1 MATEPT
7 ETGGLPQLD
16 VTTFPNQIF
25 WLVVALVAIYLIVT
39 RVAMPSV
46 GGMLS
51 ERAGTITNDIAAAED
66 LKIRAREAEEAYN
79 KALADARAEA
89 QRIVAETRA
98 EILADL
104 DAATAKAEAEIA
116 ARVSESEQRIGEIR
130 DGALAAVE
138 TVAKDTARE
147 IVGAFGFS
155 ADDAALDSA
164 VSQRMKG

>member
-7 ETGGLPQLD
+7 GATGLPQLD
-16 VTTFPNQIF
+16 VSTFPNQIF

-39 RVAMPSV
+39 RVAMPRV

-66 LKIRAREAEEAYN
+66 LKIKAREAEEAYN
-79 KALADARAEA
+79 KALSDARAEA
-89 QRIVAETRA
+89 QRIAAEARA
-98 EILADL
+98 EVQADL
-104 DAATAKAEAEIA
+104 DAAIATAEAEIA
-116 ARVSESEQRIGEIR
+116 ARAAESEQRIAEIR

-138 TVAKDTARE
+138 SVAKDAARD
-147 IVGAFGFS
+147 IVSAFGFA
-155 ADDAALDSA
+155 ADDARWTHA